1 MHGPALHGEIEFHL
15 LASCCRKIMCVCV
28 CVAVRNKWG
37 WGQWLTCTHMQSTT
51 FGIYEVH
58 SSHSMSLHS
67 NGVRMPHV
75 YHQSPWPIT
84 SPCSHAL
91 AHSPR
96 VLNIRSHIWTRREAG
111 VHAHAAVST
120 MTRRNA
126 STAATSRTTQPLP
139 TVPSTMRAMVLPEP
153 GPPGTMVE
161 RELPVRRP
169 GDGEVLVRVD
179 ACAVAY
185 VAPIRRA
192 CNCCQRPLT
201 HN

>member
-1 MHGPALHGEIEFHL
+1 
-15 LASCCRKIMCVCV
+15 VCV
-28 CVAVRNKWG
+28 CVDVRNKWG
-37 WGQWLTCTHMQSTT
+37 WGQWLTCTHIATLHDYIAT
-51 FGIYEVH
+51 CIWYILLE
-58 SSHSMSLHS
+58 SSF
-67 NGVRMPHV
+67 RMPHV

-96 VLNIRSHIWTRREAG
+96 VLKIRSHVWTRREAG
-111 VHAHAAVST
+111 VNPHAVVST

-126 STAATSRTTQPLP
+126 STVATSRTTQPLP

-185 VAPIRRA
+185 VAPIRCA
-192 CNCCQRPLT
+192 CNCCERSCTT

>member
-1 MHGPALHGEIEFHL
+1 LLQKDHVCLCGRTQQVGLGAVADMHTHTFYIWFIL
-15 LASCCRKIMCVCV
+15 LDC
-28 CVAVRNKWG
+28 
-37 WGQWLTCTHMQSTT
+37 
-51 FGIYEVH
+51 
-58 SSHSMSLHS
+58 MSLHS

-84 SPCSHAL
+84 RPCSHAL

-96 VLNIRSHIWTRREAG
+96 VLNIRSHVWTRREAG

-126 STAATSRTTQPLP
+126 STVATLRTTQPLP
-139 TVPSTMRAMVLPEP
+139 TVPPTMRAMVLPEP

-185 VAPIRRA
+185 VAPIRCA
-192 CNCCQRPLT
+192 CCQRPLT